1 MTIIEVRKLENG
13 AHSNQTCIDP
23 IPVPKGWALLSE
35 SVGTPDTLENVPFGE
50 ITVEDLDGIPTVTS
64 WTPLPVP
71 EPEEPPEMDTGY
83 SAEDMLRAL
92 TGA

>member
-23 IPVPKGWALLSE
+23 ILVPNGWAVIPE
-35 SVGTPDTLENVPFGE
+35 SLGTPATLENFPFGE
-50 ITVEDLDGIPTVTS
+50 ITVEELDGIPTVTS
-64 WTPLPVP
+64 WTPLPVS